1 MGKMSSGNFTPDQ
14 IQEMSTLA
22 KSLDELG
29 EGGIEEVADLLT
41 QRFKSLE
48 AKGSGK
54 DLSHAIELVGFE
66 DTGLVDRE
74 ELVAANQIQMREHR
88 ISKQQKALRNG

>member
-1 MGKMSSGNFTPDQ
+1 MGKMSSANFTPEQ

-22 KSLDELG
+22 KTLDELG
-29 EGGIEEVADLLT
+29 DGGIEEVADLLT
-41 QRFKSLE
+41 QRFKPLE

-54 DLSHAIELVGFE
+54 DLSRAIELVGFD

-74 ELVAANQIQMREHR
+74 EMAAANMIQMREQR
-88 ISKQQKALRNG
+88 LAKQQRALHNG